1 MKSIE
6 ISFQPIDSL
15 ARLNISLRLVFSL
28 FTVRSLAVIA
38 TRLPFPTPA
47 RAGKALRTVVTFA
60 HTGDAEVAAH
70 RAEIAA
76 AARTQLKSAV
86 VFLHG
91 LDDKPASWESSVQ
104 WLAGKI
110 GPKCR
115 AVCPAAPVLVRAI
128 MS

>member
-1 MKSIE
+1 MI
-6 ISFQPIDSL
+6 
-15 ARLNISLRLVFSL
+15 
-28 FTVRSLAVIA
+28 
-38 TRLPFPTPA
+38 LPPF
-47 RAGKALRTVVTFA
+47 RAHTGKALRTVVTFA
-60 HTGDAEVAAH
+60 HAGDAEVAAH

-76 AARTQLKSAV
+76 ASRKQLQSAV

-115 AVCPAAPVLVRAI
+115 AVCPAAPVLVRA
-128 MS
+128 MG